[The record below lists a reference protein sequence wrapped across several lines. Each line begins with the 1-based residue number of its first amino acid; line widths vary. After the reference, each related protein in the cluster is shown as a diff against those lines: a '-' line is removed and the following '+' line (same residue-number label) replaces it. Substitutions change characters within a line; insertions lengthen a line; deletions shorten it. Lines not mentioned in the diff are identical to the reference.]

1 MKIRTKILLTL
12 VAGLWG
18 SMLSVVN
25 ASKTQNSLQDEAEKA
40 TCLVVQLQTE
50 GESVFFLGKNP
61 QLMYFADSLAVVYDN
76 QQLNF
81 ALKDIKNY
89 HFDERVPAGIG
100 QVEGQAIQQ
109 GYTSFSESLVVFT
122 NYPAGNRINVFTVS
136 GRKVA
141 TVVVDGSGNAQL
153 DMSNQ
158 PAGVYIINTGKSAF
172 KWLKK

>member
-1 MKIRTKILLTL
+1 MKVKTKFLLTF
-12 VAGLWG
+12 VAVLLG
-18 SMLSVVN
+18 SVFNSVN
-25 ASKTQNSLQDEAEKA
+25 ASEVQKASQNETDNA
-40 TCLVVQLQTE
+40 TCLVVKLQDG
-50 GESVFFLGKNP
+50 GESIFFLGKSP
-61 QLMYFADSLAVVYDN
+61 KLMYFSDSLAVVYDN

-109 GYTSFSESLVVFT
+109 GNTSFSESLVVFT

>member
-1 MKIRTKILLTL
+1 
-12 VAGLWG
+12 
-18 SMLSVVN
+18 
-25 ASKTQNSLQDEAEKA
+25 
-40 TCLVVQLQTE
+40 
-50 GESVFFLGKNP
+50 
-61 QLMYFADSLAVVYDN
+61 MYFADSLAVVYDN

-122 NYPAGNRINVFTVS
+122 NYPAGNRINVFTVG

-153 DMSNQ
+153 DMSNK